1 MRSRAAVAAM
11 LAMGVS
17 AVAVAP
23 VASSGAASTP
33 PRKTIKVGDDYFSP
47 AKLTVKKNTTV
58 VWKWLAVNGDTH
70 DVKLK
75 KGPKGVKRFHSDAA
89 ATDFS
94 YKRKLT
100 VKGKYH
106 VICTFHQDMV
116 TTITVK

>member
-1 MRSRAAVAAM
+1 MRTRRAAVAL
-11 LAMGVS
+11 LATGVA
-17 AVAVAP
+17 AVAVVPA
-23 VASSGAASTP
+23 ANSGAATTP

-58 VWKWLAVNGDTH
+58 VFKWLAVNGDTH
-70 DVKLK
+70 DVKLS
-75 KGPKGVKRFHSDAA
+75 KGPKGVKHFHSDAA

-116 TTITVK
+116 TNITVK